1 MLLGTMIDSGQLA
14 RVQMAA
20 APFDPVHF
28 GSYTLFARSPDW
40 NAAALKRFR
49 QWLRKM
55 VDQVD
60 TR

>member
-1 MLLGTMIDSGQLA
+1 MIDSGQLA